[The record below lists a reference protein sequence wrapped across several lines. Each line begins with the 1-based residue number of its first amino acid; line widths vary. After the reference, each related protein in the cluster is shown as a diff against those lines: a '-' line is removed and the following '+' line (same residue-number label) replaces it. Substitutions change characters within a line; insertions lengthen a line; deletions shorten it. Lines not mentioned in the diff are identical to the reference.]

1 MKEQLLKQLEA
12 ENKYINENFS
22 YRSSVNNAITWIKNQ
37 KKIEQLR
44 KELANERTQ
53 Y

>member
-1 MKEQLLKQLEA
+1 MKDQIIKQLEA
-12 ENKYINENFS
+12 ENKYLNENFS
-22 YRSSVNNAITWIKNQ
+22 FRSSVNHALTWINNQ

>member
-1 MKEQLLKQLEA
+1 MREQMIKQLEA
-12 ENKYINENFS
+12 ENKYLNENFS
-22 YRSSVNNAITWIKNQ
+22 FRSSVNHALTWIKNQ

-44 KELANERTQ
+44 KELADERTE

>member
-1 MKEQLLKQLEA
+1 MKEQLIKQLKA
-12 ENKYINENFS
+12 ENKYLNENFDF
-22 YRSSVNNAITWIKNQ
+22 RSSAKHAHAWIKNQ

>member
-1 MKEQLLKQLEA
+1 MKEQMIKQLEA
-12 ENKYINENFS
+12 ENKYLNENFS
-22 YRSSVNNAITWIKNQ
+22 FCSSAKHAITWIKNQ

-44 KELANERTQ
+44 KEITNERTE

>member
-1 MKEQLLKQLEA
+1 MREQMIKQLEA
-12 ENKYINENFS
+12 ENKYLNETFNF
-22 YRSSVNNAITWIKNQ
+22 RSNVSHALTWIKNQ

-44 KELANERTQ
+44 KELSDERTE